1 MAGSSIATPTAAGWI
16 TDFLNAV
23 YYARRRSKRDVSD
36 LRLAHT
42 ILATR
47 WAQSGGRRLGAR
59 DLGAFHRAFGS
70 ARLRH
75 LGRLDRTALLEG
87 GARLLGD
94 WFPEAALDPARRA
107 HGVAFPTVSERR
119 EFDPALRRRR
129 AALREL
135 TPPLRPTAQRSWA
148 TYPPV
153 ELPDPDAALAFLRR
167 PERWPDMGS
176 AGGRFTALARGGLRG
191 QTFEILVVAQP
202 MARALVATRGYV
214 TCTAFHR
221 SGARLERRAS
231 ELDSAL
237 REYGEQGAE
246 ALPAGASPIA
256 LIELTTHAAHFMG
269 RAISHL
275 LVFEA
280 GGAAFV
286 RDVGCWDPLPR
297 HLKAT
302 YAAGGH
308 AAQLAFWGPEPEEAS
323 MLAQLARVSV
333 DLSRV

>member
-1 MAGSSIATPTAAGWI
+1 MAGSSIATPTAAAWI

-23 YYARRRSKRDVSD
+23 YYARRRSKRKVSD

-42 ILATR
+42 ILGTR
-47 WAQSGGRRLGAR
+47 WAQLGGRRLGAR
-59 DLGAFHRAFGS
+59 DLPAFHRAFGA
-70 ARLRH
+70 ARLHH
-75 LGRLDRTALLEG
+75 LGRLDRDSLLAG
-87 GARLLGD
+87 GARLIGD
-94 WFPEAALDPARRA
+94 WFPEAALDARRRA
-107 HGVAFPTVSERR
+107 HGIAFRTVRERR
-119 EFDPALRRRR
+119 EFDPAARRRH
-129 AALREL
+129 AHLGEL
-135 TPPLRPTAQRSWA
+135 TPPLCPPEERQWA

-153 ELPDPDAALAFLRR
+153 ELPDPEAALAFLRR

-214 TCTAFHR
+214 TCTAIHGQ
-221 SGARLERRAS
+221 GAVLQRRAA
-231 ELDSAL
+231 ELDASLRPLGDEAVPDGGSA
-237 REYGEQGAE
+237 
-246 ALPAGASPIA
+246 IA
-256 LIELTTHAAHFMG
+256 LIELTTHASHFMG
-269 RAISHL
+269 NAISHL
-275 LVFEA
+275 LVFQA

-308 AAQLAFWGPEPEEAS
+308 TAQLAFWGPEPEDAS
-323 MLAQLARVSV
+323 MLTQLALVSA
-333 DLSRV
+333 DLSRA